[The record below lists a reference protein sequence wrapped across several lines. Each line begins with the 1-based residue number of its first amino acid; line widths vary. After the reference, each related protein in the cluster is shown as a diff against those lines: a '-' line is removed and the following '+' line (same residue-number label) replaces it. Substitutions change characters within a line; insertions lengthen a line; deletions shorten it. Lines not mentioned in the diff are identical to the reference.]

1 MTRAIAQLLIVPTE
15 RTQVSGNLERGTNPL
30 PVHPIEMQ
38 RVRQAAERHSR
49 AHRTLT
55 NLIHR
60 LVDPKGEAK
69 RLELAARLPTAPLAQ
84 HPRAL
89 PVPNSDAWWPT
100 SVDRPAK
107 PLRAHVGDDL
117 LSLSDIIAETVGI
130 SVMGLRGIDLDRVVE
145 SIAKQQA
152 SDRNFRPVFL
162 TDSPDF
168 HAFLSR
174 GYTFE
179 YLPTF
184 RNYLTDVDEDERR
197 EARLDMVRA
206 KWDLSHTINRNDA
219 RKLNRDYPPL
229 AALLKHNSDMSRAC
243 HRNRFG
249 WIIETLRLAI
259 SAERFD
265 VAERLANYLLAYF
278 NDLDKAEI
286 IPAAKVLCRKFIA
299 FGEFD
304 QLRGFLFKN
313 IASVR
318 KDDNLFTWFSTY
330 CTGNEEFLSEFAVL
344 PSGRPNAYYISKRM
358 GVAKDQAVPNLL
370 SASDAATPES
380 NLLLANYFATR
391 GDSALYKMFVNR
403 VLGKHGL
410 TSLSKVALGR
420 GSVLDDLCFEK
431 VPPSND
437 QRALVSVIMSAYE
450 ASETIGYAARSILNQ
465 SYANL
470 ELLICDDC
478 SSDATSQEI
487 DKLRVDPRVR
497 VFRSKAQQGTYW
509 IRNNLLAEAR
519 GTYVTFQDADDLA
532 FPDRIERQMV
542 ALRADG
548 AAAVVGQWFRVTS
561 GGEFVFSSDHA
572 VSRLAVVSL
581 LAPRAVFERYGPYS
595 PARIGADTEF
605 YERLR
610 MTLGVNLVRLMPTP
624 LLFGLASAKSL
635 TRSPGIEA
643 TEDGY
648 RAPARRAYAAVAA
661 SHRQVAGLN
670 PGLPSIQDVLAQ
682 EGILMQHAGIEPRI
696 SA

>member
-1 MTRAIAQLLIVPTE
+1 
-15 RTQVSGNLERGTNPL
+15 
-30 PVHPIEMQ
+30 
-38 RVRQAAERHSR
+38 
-49 AHRTLT
+49 
-55 NLIHR
+55 
-60 LVDPKGEAK
+60 
-69 RLELAARLPTAPLAQ
+69 
-84 HPRAL
+84 
-89 PVPNSDAWWPT
+89 
-100 SVDRPAK
+100 
-107 PLRAHVGDDL
+107 
-117 LSLSDIIAETVGI
+117 
-130 SVMGLRGIDLDRVVE
+130 
-145 SIAKQQA
+145 
-152 SDRNFRPVFL
+152 
-162 TDSPDF
+162 
-168 HAFLSR
+168 
-174 GYTFE
+174 
-179 YLPTF
+179 
-184 RNYLTDVDEDERR
+184 
-197 EARLDMVRA
+197 
-206 KWDLSHTINRNDA
+206 
-219 RKLNRDYPPL
+219 
-229 AALLKHNSDMSRAC
+229 
-243 HRNRFG
+243 
-249 WIIETLRLAI
+249 
-259 SAERFD
+259 
-265 VAERLANYLLAYF
+265 
-278 NDLDKAEI
+278 
-286 IPAAKVLCRKFIA
+286 
-299 FGEFD
+299 
-304 QLRGFLFKN
+304 
-313 IASVR
+313 
-318 KDDNLFTWFSTY
+318 
-330 CTGNEEFLSEFAVL
+330 
-344 PSGRPNAYYISKRM
+344 
-358 GVAKDQAVPNLL
+358 
-370 SASDAATPES
+370 
-380 NLLLANYFATR
+380 
-391 GDSALYKMFVNR
+391 
-403 VLGKHGL
+403 
-410 TSLSKVALGR
+410 
-420 GSVLDDLCFEK
+420 
-431 VPPSND
+431 
-437 QRALVSVIMSAYE
+437 MSAYE